1 MNNTQLQL
9 LYEKVYSEGK
19 EKFFT
24 FSTADVSQE
33 VLKELDWNGLDV
45 LEVGCGTGETAYM
58 VALAGGRV
66 LATDYVESAITEARR
81 RHQHPNLTFQVGGF
95 DEIEG
100 QYEAIVMQEVIEHT
114 DDPAASLSQL
124 KAHLKPDGNL
134 IVTCPSFLNLRG
146 VVWMTLQILLDVPM
160 SLSDINFICPF
171 DMERWAE
178 QVGFQ
183 CTWHTFRYGQ
193 AHGDD
198 MFVDM
203 DKRLTNALR
212 DADLPNRNVERL
224 LDWLRQAAQFEIDA
238 VHNGAKCLYRL
249 TPKAI

>member
-1 MNNTQLQL
+1 
-9 LYEKVYSEGK
+9 
-19 EKFFT
+19 
-24 FSTADVSQE
+24 
-33 VLKELDWNGLDV
+33 
-45 LEVGCGTGETAYM
+45 
-58 VALAGGRV
+58 
-66 LATDYVESAITEARR
+66 
-81 RHQHPNLTFQVGGF
+81 
-95 DEIEG
+95 
-100 QYEAIVMQEVIEHT
+100 MQEVIEHT
-114 DDPAASLSQL
+114 DDPAASLAQL
-124 KAHLKPDGNL
+124 KAHLKPDGHL

-160 SLSDINFICPF
+160 SLSDLNFICPF

-224 LDWLRQAAQFEIDA
+224 LDWLRQAAQFETDA